1 MLKAIVFD
9 FDGLIVDTETAW
21 FAAYQ
26 EIVREYG
33 GELPLEEFAKCI
45 GTTDEVLHTFLQG
58 ELKEKWNKE
67 HIEEKVEILHREK
80 MKLPVSREGVNEYLE
95 EAKKL
100 NLKIGLASSS
110 SRKWVTNFLKEL
122 GLQKYFEVI
131 KTKEDVLQVK
141 PDPALYV
148 SAVNELGVHPSEV
161 IAFEDSVNG
170 ARAAVAAGLKCVIV
184 PNEVTKSLSFETH
197 HLRLNSMKDK
207 NLAEVIEFIKQ
218 K

>member
-1 MLKAIVFD
+1 MKAVVFD
-9 FDGLIVDTETAW
+9 FDGLIVDTETVW
-21 FAAYQ
+21 FEAYQ

-45 GTTDEVLHTFLQG
+45 GTTDEVLHTFLQD

-67 HIEEKVEILHREK
+67 HIEEKVATLHRDK
-80 MKLPVSREGVNEYLE
+80 MKLPVAREGVKGYLE

-100 NLKIGLASSS
+100 DLKIGLASSS

-148 SAVNELGVHPSEV
+148 SAVAELGVDPSEV

-170 ARAAVAAGLKCVIV
+170 ARAAIAAGLKCVIV

-207 NLAEVIEFIKQ
+207 NLAEVIEHIKQ